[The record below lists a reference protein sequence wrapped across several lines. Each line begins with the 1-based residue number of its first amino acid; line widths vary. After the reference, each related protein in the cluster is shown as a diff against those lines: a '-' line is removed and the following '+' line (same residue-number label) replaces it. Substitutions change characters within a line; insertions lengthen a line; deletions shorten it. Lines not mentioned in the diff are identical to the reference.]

1 MDNDD
6 DVHPHLYFGK
16 EKFKYFSLLNIE
28 LKYKIVN
35 QSFSVLSFEGVVGF
49 RLLVVGPR
57 KVVRGVNTL

>member
-1 MDNDD
+1 MMMMSI
-6 DVHPHLYFGK
+6 HIYILWK

-35 QSFSVLSFEGVVGF
+35 QSFSVLSFEGIVGL